1 MPHYADE
8 GDFRKALITRLRQL
22 GTDTGWGPQ
31 DAARAFALQQLTSRL
46 FRSSSARSW
55 VLTGGTALQY
65 RSNEARPTTD
75 ADLAFAA
82 DAGALRSTLMSALAP
97 REGEY
102 GIFDVAVR
110 VSADSGQHKARITY
124 LVDGQRLASATLDVN
139 TTRTTDFE
147 PDTLTPAPLVSM
159 PDLLP
164 PPPMQVYPVARHL
177 ADKVAAM
184 YERHGAASA
193 SPSTRPHDL
202 ADIVILA
209 RSSTVDARD
218 LLAAIRSEEQRRGV
232 TVPSPLVLP
241 DELWVSSYR
250 RRVERS
256 GLPASLH
263 EARSALG
270 VANELLGPI
279 MSGQVLDGRWDP
291 ASLTWTAGER
301 GGVQPPLSMRML
313 FRAVKPRR
321 STSQPRQSDHQSA
334 PQPPTPP
341 IHEARPDTGFS
352 L

>member
-1 MPHYADE
+1 MGHYAGE
-8 GDFRKALITRLRQL
+8 GDFRKALIARLRQL

-46 FRSSSARSW
+46 FRSESARSW

-82 DAGALRSTLMSALAP
+82 DAAALRATLTSALAQ

-102 GIFDVAVR
+102 GSFDVVVH
-110 VSADSGQHKARITY
+110 VSADRGQHKARIAY
-124 LVDGQRLASATLDVN
+124 LVVGQRLSSATLDVN
-139 TTRTTDFE
+139 TARATDFE
-147 PDTLTPAPLVSM
+147 PDTLTPAPFVSM

-164 PPPMQVYPVARHL
+164 QPPMQVYPVARHL
-177 ADKVAAM
+177 ADKVTAM
-184 YERHGAASA
+184 YERHGATSA

-209 RSSTVDARD
+209 RSSTVDASE
-218 LLAAIRSEEQRRGV
+218 LLVAIRSEEQRRGV

-241 DELWVSSYR
+241 DESWVSSYR

-263 EARSALG
+263 EVRAALT
-270 VANELLGPI
+270 VANELLGPV

-291 ASLTWTAGER
+291 TSLSWTASER
-301 GGVQPPLSMRML
+301 GEQPPLSMRTL
-313 FRAVKPRR
+313 FRAV
-321 STSQPRQSDHQSA
+321 QPRPSAPRTWQSDHQSA
-334 PQPPTPP
+334 PQPPAPP
-341 IHEARPDTGFS
+341 IYESRPDTGFS